1 MGNLVSL
8 SVNKERIVQKITVSL
23 FVTWII
29 LIAGLQLL
37 LPPLS
42 YAEQDQNQ
50 APYYT
55 IQLGTYISEDAAER
69 NYQRLLGRLNDRQL
83 QYLRIEKI
91 KKYYVVRIGRY
102 KNKDAA
108 DRFYPIV
115 RAKVADSPLVTK
127 TRVGPQSLIK
137 QYELKTIQTQK
148 KEKSPPPAKTVPP
161 KIAKAAAGKEKAL
174 SPPPETRKEEQIVSS
189 PPVQKEKQSA
199 PTLVG
204 RKKRPV
210 ASLVMPTPPEA
221 QEKCI
226 AKPVLVLAD
235 VSGSM
240 LENAMG
246 NGSQPEG
253 KPGAGELLK
262 KIEVEKQLLL
272 RISRQLVSSQCGF
285 GVYRFR
291 FFSGKQL
298 LYEPLLKIDSY
309 GKRHVRNT
317 LENYFTTDYE
327 AYNRRS
333 PITDVLQQLD
343 TDILW
348 KMSGRLTILL
358 ISDGIVTNNGFQYTS
373 NSQIQKNKHAVNGLL
388 DEVRRLK
395 KKYGAW
401 LTIHTVYIASRDDKS
416 PNDGGAYQL
425 LKNIAKLGNGSV
437 YAGISLPQNDR
448 LMSELSAEL
457 CCAGK

>member
-1 MGNLVSL
+1 M
-8 SVNKERIVQKITVSL
+8 QKTTVSL

-37 LPPLS
+37 LPVLS
-42 YAEQDQNQ
+42 YAEHEQNQ
-50 APYYT
+50 DAYYT
-55 IQLGTYISEDAAER
+55 IQIGTYISEDAAER
-69 NYQRLLGRLNDRQL
+69 SYQMLLGRLNDRHL

-102 KNKDAA
+102 ESKDAA

-115 RAKVADSPLVTK
+115 KAKAADPPLVKK

-137 QYELKTIQTQK
+137 QYELKTTQTQK
-148 KEKSPPPAKTVPP
+148 EEKFLPPTKTVTPA
-161 KIAKAAAGKEKAL
+161 IAKAAAKKEKAL
-174 SPPPETRKEEQIVSS
+174 SPPPEIKKERQIVSS
-189 PPVQKEKQSA
+189 PPAKKEKQSA
-199 PTLVG
+199 PTLVA
-204 RKKRPV
+204 KKKKPV
-210 ASLVMPTPPEA
+210 ASPVTPIPPEVSK
-221 QEKCI
+221 KCV

-240 LENAMG
+240 LENDMG
-246 NGSQPEG
+246 NSTQPEG
-253 KPGAGELLK
+253 EPGAAEILK

-272 RISRQLVSSQCGF
+272 QISPQLVSSQCSF
-285 GVYRFR
+285 GVYRFG

-298 LYEPLLKIDSY
+298 LYEPLLKIDSHE
-309 GKRHVRNT
+309 KRYVENT
-317 LENYFTTDYE
+317 LQNYFTTDYE
-327 AYNRRS
+327 VYNRRS

-358 ISDGIVTNNGFQYTS
+358 ISDGIVTNNGFQYIS
-373 NSQIQKNKHAVNGLL
+373 NSQIQKNKNAVNGLL
-388 DEVRRLK
+388 AEVQRLK

-401 LTIHTVYIASRDDKS
+401 LTIHTVYITTGDDES
-416 PNDGGAYQL
+416 PNNGGAYQL
-425 LKNIAKLGNGSV
+425 LKNMAKLGNGSTH
-437 YAGISLPQNDR
+437 AGITLLQNDR
-448 LMSELSAEL
+448 LMSELAAEL